1 MEEPATDKA
10 VKAYLKFEKRN
21 FIEITSSRKT
31 ALRLYFCR
39 TVSYSEKMN

>member
-10 VKAYLKFEKRN
+10 VKAYLKFEKMN

-31 ALRLYFCR
+31 ALRLYFLQNCLL
-39 TVSYSEKMN
+39 